1 MDAGDCRELGQ
12 FWAAALGWTVVSD
25 TEEGVYLV
33 PQDVVGRDSA
43 VPGLLLFPCHDMKTS
58 KNRVHLD
65 LRPDDQAAEIERLES
80 LGATRAMIGQTSAE
94 SWVVMV
100 DPEGNEFCVL
110 AARQAIQSPGPMCS

>member
-1 MDAGDCRELGQ
+1 MDAGDCRELGH

-43 VPGLLLFPCHDMKTS
+43 VPGLLLFPCHDMKRL

-65 LRPDDQAAEIERLES
+65 LRPNDQAAEIERLES
-80 LGATRAMIGQTSAE
+80 LGATRAMIGQTGAE

-110 AARQAIQSPGPMCS
+110 AAR